1 MTPPRVLIVR
11 FSAIGDCVM
20 AAWAATAVRERHP
33 DAFLCWAVESRCAPV
48 IDRTALVSRVE
59 EMPRD
64 RWKRARWSPAT
75 WRQMVGK
82 YAGLRRLRFDLGL
95 DLQGHSKTALCLR
108 LARPKVRL
116 ASRATDSI
124 AARLNPVHGSRPPGV
139 HTVEWYGQM
148 LQAVGD
154 YPLPERP
161 LMPRD
166 PEAARVLV
174 ERVGGELP
182 LATIT
187 VSAGQPAKAYP
198 EAHWAEVARGLLDR
212 GYRVAFL
219 GGPTDRPIELPNA
232 VDLVGKLAL
241 ASTLEAVRLSAVHL
255 AGDTGN
261 GHMAA
266 ALGVPVVSVF
276 GPTDPASFRPYTDLG
291 RVLRHDAQTSSV
303 SPTEV
308 LGAVKDLVGR

>member
-1 MTPPRVLIVR
+1 MSAPRALIVR

-48 IDRTALVSRVE
+48 VDRAALVTRVE
-59 EMPRD
+59 EMPRH

-75 WRQMVGK
+75 WREQVTK
-82 YAGLRRLRFDLGL
+82 YTGLRRLRFDFGL

-108 LARPKVRL
+108 LAHPKVRI
-116 ASRATDSI
+116 AARATDPI
-124 AARLNPVHGSRPPGV
+124 AARLNPVPSGRRPGT
-139 HTVEWYGQM
+139 HTVEWQNQLLAM
-148 LQAVGD
+148 VGD
-154 YPLPERP
+154 YAIPERP

-166 PEAARVLV
+166 PEAAAALIARI
-174 ERVGGELP
+174 GGDQP

-187 VSAGQPAKAYP
+187 VSAGQPEKSYP
-198 EAHWAEVARGLLDR
+198 AEGWREVAEGLEAR

-219 GGPTDRPIELPNA
+219 GGPTDRPINMEGT
-232 VDLVGKLAL
+232 VDLVGKIAL

-255 AGDTGN
+255 AGDTGS
-261 GHMAA
+261 GHLAA

-276 GPTDPASFRPYTDLG
+276 GPTDPKLYRPYTELG
-291 RVLRHDAQTSSV
+291 RVLRRDNDPALVT
-303 SPTEV
+303 PTEI
-308 LGAVKDLVGR
+308 LAAAKDLVGR